1 MSAGGSNNPLSNSFV
16 NWTFNNS
23 KSAGCGGGV
32 GMQGQSYDNG
42 HTIQTLI

>member
-23 KSAGCGGGV
+23 KSVCHAGFNGHLH
-32 GMQGQSYDNG
+32 GQSYDNG
-42 HTIQTLI
+42 QTI